1 VVIPAL
7 KLGKKLD
14 QLRALMASSG
24 IDAWLIYDFE
34 QSDPTGTALL
44 GKLTPH
50 SRQYAIIIAQDDPI
64 VIIKSGIEA
73 HELARLGAKLHTVN
87 YRTQAEFRQAVH
99 QVATGYARIAANY
112 SQNPQTDVLPT
123 GRFELLRST
132 LPSAKWV
139 PGENLMQ
146 IIHSVLTESQLASHQ
161 RAAQRCKQ
169 IMEQAFDF
177 IAEGVGT
184 VRERDVVEYILGRFR
199 EEELTTS
206 EPPMAAVQANT
217 ANPHYTAGNAII
229 RKNQFVMI
237 DLWAK
242 WDIFADI
249 TWMAYT
255 GSRIPSNIQ
264 GACAAVLEA
273 QRAAVASIKPNILGS
288 IPDTKAREVLI
299 AAGYEAAILHR
310 TGHSIDA
317 TVHGK
322 GANLDAY
329 EMPETRLLMPNLVVS
344 VEPGVYFP
352 GRFGLRSEIDVA
364 ITATGCKVTT
374 PAQDSILQI

>member
-1 VVIPAL
+1 VAIPLL
-7 KLGKKLD
+7 KLGKKLG
-14 QLRALMASSG
+14 QVRALMAGSG

-34 QSDPTGTALL
+34 HSDPTGTALL
-44 GKLTPH
+44 GDLTPH

-64 VIIKSGIEA
+64 VIVKSGMESQA
-73 HELARLGAKLHTVN
+73 LVKLAPNLHTVD
-87 YRTQAEFRQAVH
+87 YRTQAEFKQAVH
-99 QVATGYARIAANY
+99 QAAARYARIAANY
-112 SQNPQTDVLPT
+112 SQNPQTDVLPA
-123 GRFELLRST
+123 GRYELLRSA
-132 LPSAKWV
+132 LPSAEWV

-146 IIHSVLTESQLASHQ
+146 IIHSVLTEAQLASHQ
-161 RAAQRCKQ
+161 RAAKRCTQ
-169 IMEQAFDF
+169 IMEQALAF
-177 IAEGVGT
+177 IAERIGA
-184 VRERDVVEYILGRFR
+184 VREQDVAEYILSRFR

-206 EPPMAAVQANT
+206 DPPMAAIQANT
-217 ANPHYTAGNAII
+217 ANPHYTAGRAVI
-229 RKNQFVMI
+229 RENQFVMI

-255 GSRIPSNIQ
+255 GSKIPSDIQ
-264 GACAAVLEA
+264 AASEAVLNARET
-273 QRAAVASIKPNILGS
+273 AVASIKPGIPGS
-288 IPDTKAREVLI
+288 LPDTKAREVLV

-344 VEPGVYFP
+344 VEPGLYFP
-352 GRFGLRSEIDVA
+352 NRFGIRSEIDVA
-364 ITATGCKVTT
+364 VTATGCKVTT
-374 PAQDSILQI
+374 PAQEKILQI

>member
-1 VVIPAL
+1 MIPLL

-14 QLRALMASSG
+14 LVRALMAGSG

-44 GKLTPH
+44 GNLTPH

-64 VIIKSGIEA
+64 VIVKSGIESQA
-73 HELARLGAKLHTVN
+73 LAKVGSNLQIIN
-87 YRTQAEFRQAVH
+87 YRTQSEFKQAIH
-99 QVATGYARIAANY
+99 QVAAGCARIAANC
-112 SQNPQTDVLPT
+112 SQNPQTDVLPA
-123 GRFELLRST
+123 GRFQLLRSA
-132 LPSAKWV
+132 LPSAEWV

-146 IIHSVLTESQLASHQ
+146 IIHSVLTEAQLASHQ
-161 RAAQRCKQ
+161 RAAKICTQ
-169 IMEQAFDF
+169 IMEQALSF
-177 IAEGVGT
+177 IAERIGA
-184 VRERDVVEYILGRFR
+184 VRERDVVEYILSRFR

-206 EPPMAAVQANT
+206 DPPMAAIEANT
-217 ANPHYTAGNAII
+217 ANPHYTAGSAVIH
-229 RKNQFVMI
+229 RKKFVMI

-255 GSRIPSNIQ
+255 GSKIPSDIQ
-264 GACAAVLEA
+264 AACEAVLDA
-273 QRAAVASIKPNILGS
+273 RKAAVASIKPNIQGS
-288 IPDTKAREVLI
+288 IPDSKARETLV

-310 TGHSIDA
+310 TGHNIDA

-329 EMPETRLLMPNLVVS
+329 EMPESRLLMPNLVVS

-352 GRFGLRSEIDVA
+352 NRFGVRSEIDVA
-364 ITATGCKVTT
+364 VTATGSKVTT
-374 PAQDSILQI
+374 SAQDGIFKI

>member
-1 VVIPAL
+1 VAIPLL
-7 KLGKKLD
+7 KLGRKLD
-14 QLRALMASSG
+14 QVRALMAGSG

-34 QSDPTGTALL
+34 RSDPTGTALL
-44 GKLTPH
+44 GNLTPH

-64 VIIKSGIEA
+64 VIVKSSIESQA
-73 HELARLGAKLHTVN
+73 LVRLGSNLQTID
-87 YRTQAEFRQAVH
+87 YRTQSEFKQAVH
-99 QVATGYARIAANY
+99 QVAAGYARIAANY
-112 SQNPQTDVLPT
+112 SPNPQTDVLPA
-123 GRFELLRST
+123 GRFELLRSA
-132 LPSAKWV
+132 LPSAEWV

-146 IIHSVLTESQLASHQ
+146 IIHSVLSDAQLASHQ
-161 RAAQRCKQ
+161 RAAKRCTQ
-169 IMEQAFDF
+169 IMEQAFSF
-177 IAEGVGT
+177 IAERIGT
-184 VRERDVVEYILGRFR
+184 VREHDVAEYILSRFH

-206 EPPMAAVQANT
+206 DPPMAAIQANT
-217 ANPHYTAGNAII
+217 ANPHYTAGSVVI

-255 GSRIPSNIQ
+255 GAKIPPEIQ
-264 GACAAVLEA
+264 AACEAVLDA
-273 QRAAVASIKPNILGS
+273 RKAALVSIKPNIPGS
-288 IPDTKAREVLI
+288 IPDTKARETLV

-329 EMPETRLLMPNLVVS
+329 EMPESRLLMPNLVVS

-352 GRFGLRSEIDVA
+352 NRFGVRSEIDVA
-364 ITATGCKVTT
+364 VTASGCKVTT
-374 PAQDSILQI
+374 PAQDSILKI